1 MYSKQENKMILSILS
16 SIILIQKLITKM
28 MKEVKSQME
37 MKGPSKD

>member
-1 MYSKQENKMILSILS
+1 MILSILS